1 VLSDPAASQGG
12 PTQPT
17 PPDEHVASAHAAG
30 LRYVSD
36 ALPGIRRKRV
46 GGGFRFLGPDG
57 QVIQDPEILARIRAL
72 VIPPA
77 WKDVWICPAPNGHIQ
92 ATARDAKGRKQYRYH
107 PKYRE
112 VRDETKFGRMLEFSE
127 MLPQIRGRVE
137 QDLARPGLPRPKVLA
152 TVVWL
157 LEKTLIRVGNTEY
170 AKENRSYGLT
180 TLKRRHVAVSGSN
193 LRFSFRGKSRVSH
206 SVAIT
211 DRRIARIVQH
221 CQTLPGEEL
230 FQYLDDEG
238 RRQTVDS
245 GDINDYLEEIS
256 GRQDV
261 TAKDF
266 RTWVGTML
274 AAGALRD
281 LGAAGTEKEAK
292 RNLVRVIDRVAQRLG
307 NTRAVC
313 RKYYI
318 HPAIQEAYLRG
329 TVPPEPPPPNTSKR
343 EHPAAALRREEYTL
357 LAFLQSLMRESG
369 SSTNSASSPGAS
381 GSPKPK
387 SAGPAAGDRAAD
399 PL

>member
-1 VLSDPAASQGG
+1 MLSDPAASQGG
-12 PTQPT
+12 PIPSAA
-17 PPDEHVASAHAAG
+17 PDEHVASAHAAG

-36 ALPGIRRKRV
+36 ALPGIRRRRV
-46 GGGFRFLGPDG
+46 GGGFRYQGPDG
-57 QVIQDPEILARIRAL
+57 QAIQDPEVLARIRAL
-72 VIPPA
+72 AIPPA
-77 WKDVWICPAPNGHIQ
+77 WKEVWICPAPSGHIQ

-127 MLPQIRGRVE
+127 MLPQIRARVE
-137 QDLARPGLPRPKVLA
+137 QDLARPGLSRPKVLA

-180 TLKRRHVAVSGSN
+180 TLKRRHVAVSGAN

-256 GRQDV
+256 GREDV

-281 LGAAGTEKEAK
+281 LGAAATEKEAK
-292 RNLVRVIDRVAQRLG
+292 RNLLRVIDRVAQRLG

-313 RKYYI
+313 RKYYV

-329 TVPPEPPPPNTSKR
+329 VVPPEPPPPDTSKR

-357 LAFLQSLMRESG
+357 LAFLQSLTRES
-369 SSTNSASSPGAS
+369 A
-381 GSPKPK
+381 
-387 SAGPAAGDRAAD
+387 
-399 PL
+399 